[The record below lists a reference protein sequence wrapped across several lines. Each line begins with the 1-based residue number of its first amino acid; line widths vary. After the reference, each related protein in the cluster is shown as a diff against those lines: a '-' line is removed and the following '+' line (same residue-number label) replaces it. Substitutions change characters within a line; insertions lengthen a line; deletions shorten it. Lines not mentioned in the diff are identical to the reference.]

1 MCCQENDCSGSSFA
15 IAPSTAKDGL
25 IINDNLAAM
34 IKTIYEYWFVQFEFP
49 DENGNPYKSSGG
61 KMVWNEQL
69 KQNLPLGWD
78 VLPLLDIAELYQ
90 PKTIDTSLLSN
101 EMCYPVYS
109 SGGYIGNYDEF
120 NHEDSEVIVSCRG
133 KCGNVYRTVPNS
145 WITGNSMVVSPKII
159 GISKDYL
166 YQTLDFMDLERYE
179 TGSVQKQLT
188 RQNMSFI
195 QVLVAER
202 KLLEKFNNIS
212 KPITLTQIKLQ
223 NESWKLQRLRDWLL
237 PMLMNGQATI
247 ED

>member
-1 MCCQENDCSGSSFA
+1 
-15 IAPSTAKDGL
+15 
-25 IINDNLAAM
+25 M

-49 DENGNPYKSSGG
+49 DRNGKPYKSSGG

-78 VLPLLDIAELYQ
+78 VLPLLDLAELYQ

-145 WITGNSMVVSPKII
+145 WITGNSMVVSPKTI

-202 KLLEKFNNIS
+202 ELLEKFNNIS